1 MESLSE
7 FLSFNNIPKKNIQ
20 EMTPI
25 TLAYIGDA
33 VFELFVRLY
42 LIGEGDV
49 KTSLLHKKS
58 IAFVKAQAQAEI
70 VKAISDLLTDEERDI
85 IRRGRNIKPA
95 SPPKNA
101 DIMDYR
107 YATGFE
113 ALIGYLYLMEDNKR
127 LLEILKLCI
136 EVKGNKQQNIK

>member
-58 IAFVKAQAQAEI
+58 ITFVKAQAQAEI
-70 VKAISDLLTDEERDI
+70 VKAISDLLTEEERDI

-136 EVKGNKQQNIK
+136 EAKGNKQQNIK